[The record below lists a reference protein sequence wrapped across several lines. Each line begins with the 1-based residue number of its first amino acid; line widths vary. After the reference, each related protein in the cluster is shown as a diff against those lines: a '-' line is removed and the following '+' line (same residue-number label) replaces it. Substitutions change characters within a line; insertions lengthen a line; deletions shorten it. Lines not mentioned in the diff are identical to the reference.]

1 MPGLTLQL
9 EMGDFSVCRLS
20 PNEPAPAWA
29 GSGVF
34 SSVTRTTEE
43 LSVICPSVQVPS
55 GVKHEASWRLLKF
68 QGPFAFNETGILA
81 SVLAPLAAAKIGILA
96 TATFDTDYLFVKT
109 TQLDDAIR
117 VLDNAGHTVRR
128 Q

>member
-9 EMGDFSVCRLS
+9 EAGDFSVCRLS
-20 PNEPAPAWA
+20 PSEPVPAWA

-55 GVKHEASWRLLKF
+55 GVKHEAGWRLLKL
-68 QGPFAFNETGILA
+68 QGPFDFGAVGVLA
-81 SVLAPLAAAKIGILA
+81 SVTGPLAAARVSLLA
-96 TATFDTDYLFVKT
+96 VATFDTDYVLVKT
-109 TQLDDAIR
+109 TQLDVALAALR
-117 VLDNAGHTVRR
+117 AAGHQVPF
-128 Q
+128 